1 MQQGPGGV
9 HRGPAGTLPNWTSVA
24 RLLRT
29 AAIGRTS
36 GRRQLPVALCRAEAA
51 PLGALLQL
59 DLRGLLDRLEE
70 AADRPA
76 CPTDVV
82 HPLRHRS
89 AAIGQ
94 RAVAVAVDR
103 AQGLVHLDELAGGQ
117 PTDDAGLDAVLQ
129 DLAVVLLQAQTD
141 AVRGDVDDRWEDH
154 DADAADPGHRVE
166 ADVELVGD

>member
-24 RLLRT
+24 RFLRT

-36 GRRQLPVALCRAEAA
+36 GWRQLPVALRRAEA
-51 PLGALLQL
+51 PSLGALLQL
-59 DLRGLLDRLEE
+59 DLRGLLDRLEG

-76 CPTDVV
+76 CPADVV

-89 AAIGQ
+89 AAVGQ

-103 AQGLVHLDELAGGQ
+103 PQGLGHLDELTRGQ
-117 PTDDAGLDAVLQ
+117 PSDDARLDAVLEH
-129 DLAVVLLQAQTD
+129 LAVVLLEPETD
-141 AVRGDVDDRWEDH
+141 AVGEDVDDRRED
-154 DADAADPGHRVE
+154 
-166 ADVELVGD
+166 